1 MNSERIEPTLRHEFV
16 GMMFALT
23 IGEVGLQAAALV
35 KAGIIKPL
43 TLRKLIKAIHDQ
55 QDKKVKN

>member
-1 MNSERIEPTLRHEFV
+1 MNSERIEPTLRHEFA

-35 KAGIIKPL
+35 KAGHNQ
-43 TLRKLIKAIHDQ
+43 AAYVAEA
-55 QDKKVKN
+55 DKGDP